1 MFDLGGPLSDL
12 EGKNSKFRRIT
23 FLRMVTKNISM
34 RFQHSPIKTVGGV
47 RKYEKVPKNYK
58 FLARGGKTE
67 NRSTAKPIPG
77 SYFYPNTSF
86 GEVSR

>member
-1 MFDLGGPLSDL
+1 MLDLGGPLSDL

-47 RKYEKVPKNYK
+47 RENVQNWQKNGNDLRDLD
-58 FLARGGKTE
+58 FDL
-67 NRSTAKPIPG
+67 
-77 SYFYPNTSF
+77 
-86 GEVSR
+86 EVIRVC